1 MNHGA
6 PTTSQAC
13 DTGWRHARVKRWF
26 VGQCRSGGMPV
37 GAKLPTE
44 RELARVHCVSRG
56 TVRRALAELEQEGR
70 ISREQGRGTYVR
82 NIEPV
87 VTSSTA
93 NDKTAE
99 SSDAHWVV
107 LLCPSDSNDSSLIDR
122 IRSHANRAGVPL
134 AVGRVDQDSAD
145 LGDVL
150 GRLVG

>member
-1 MNHGA
+1 
-6 PTTSQAC
+6 
-13 DTGWRHARVKRWF
+13 
-26 VGQCRSGGMPV
+26 MPV

-44 RELARVHCVSRG
+44 RELARVRCV
-56 TVRRALAELEQEGR
+56 
-70 ISREQGRGTYVR
+70 SREQGRGTYVR

-93 NDKTAE
+93 NDKTTE

-107 LLCPSDSNDSSLIDR
+107 LLCPSDPNDSSLIDR